1 MLPRH
6 FTWML
11 ERYLGLGSIAR
22 PSQPVPVIGTFT
34 TSIPAFKNQ
43 ARLLSTVNTSG
54 SRQRRWPWYLLTFVS
69 GFGSAAAYKFFTEP
83 VPDPPLNPQTFS
95 PYTLV
100 SKGQISSTA
109 SIFTLRPSHSVALKD
124 GAEIYNQAW
133 KSGIWSVEVKQPQL
147 QIARAYTPLPPSDLL
162 PKRVEDDGIG
172 LRFFIRR
179 DPKGEVSGYLHK
191 LPEGATI
198 DLRGPHLEY
207 KIPNNVGEILFLA
220 GGTGIAPALQAA
232 HTLLSHRSC
241 LPTGSPKIRILW
253 ANRRRD
259 DCKGGMSY
267 QNSAASGASKPLGL
281 WPGHVQPKATPPQNE
296 SLEYAGG
303 TPPAPLVKELM
314 ALQKEYPS
322 NIRVEY
328 FVNEESTYIGKV
340 RLDQCINDKSSWT
353 CPSGREPGV
362 PGEANTGRKLILVSG
377 PDGFVE
383 YLAGQKVWD
392 NGKEGQG
399 RIGGL
404 LSMLDLKGW
413 EVWKL

>member
-22 PSQPVPVIGTFT
+22 PSQPVPVIGAFT
-34 TSIPAFKNQ
+34 TCIPAFKNQ

-54 SRQRRWPWYLLTFVS
+54 SRQPRWPWYLLTFVS

-124 GAEIYNQAW
+124 GAKIYNQAW
-133 KSGIWSVEVKQPQL
+133 KRGIWSVEVKQPQL

-162 PKRVEDDGIG
+162 PKGVEDDRIG

-241 LPTGSPKIRILW
+241 LPTGLPKIRILW

-267 QNSAASGASKPLGL
+267 QNSAASGASKLLGL
-281 WPGHVQPKATPPQNE
+281 WPGHAQPKATPPQNE

-303 TPPAPLVKELM
+303 TPPTPLVKELM

-328 FVNEESTYIGKV
+328 FVDEESTYIGKA

-353 CPSGREPGV
+353 CPSGREPGA